1 MHDLIIVR
9 HGEATH
15 LTDALTGGWTDSR
28 LTERGK
34 RQAKRTADRL
44 AELLA
49 GRPFRFYSS
58 DLRRAVETA
67 RVIEQRLGVPPT
79 FAGELRELNL
89 GIVANMTIEEAR
101 RHERPITRPVLD
113 WVPFPGAESWRQMW
127 QRVCGFLDGVARDAD
142 TVLAI
147 THGLIAGAIVHW
159 WLDLGEA
166 AWEKVDFALD
176 PCAITHLT
184 MNQWGQRTILKLND
198 TAHLSALS
206 AGE

>member
-1 MHDLIIVR
+1 MHELIIVR

-28 LTERGK
+28 LTGLGK
-34 RQAKRTADRL
+34 RQAERTGDRL

-49 GRPFRFYSS
+49 GRPFCFYSS

-67 RVIEQRLGVPPT
+67 RLIEQRLGVPPT
-79 FAGELRELNL
+79 FASELRELNL

-101 RHERPITRPVLD
+101 KHELPITRPVLD
-113 WVPFPGAESWRQMW
+113 WVPFPRAESWRQMW
-127 QRVCGFLDGVARDAD
+127 ERVCAFLDGIAADAD
-142 TVLAI
+142 TVLVI

-159 WLDLGEA
+159 RLDLGEA

-176 PCAITHLT
+176 PCAITRLT
-184 MNQWGQRTILKLND
+184 INQWGQRTIFKLND

-206 AGE
+206 ADE